1 MKARRMARW
10 AAVMLAAASVGSV
23 GLAAAAPGN
32 SGEVKP
38 GKGCGDRNHTH
49 YREADCNK
57 PH

>member
-1 MKARRMARW
+1 MARW

-38 GKGCGDRNHTH
+38 GKGCGDRNHIH
-49 YREADCNK
+49 YREADCKK
-57 PH
+57 PPR